1 MQRIVSASPRIVRPP
16 SNFAGSIPGE
26 PAKYA
31 NLQLYNQVLPP
42 GGAFALDSGNFFFL
56 LSNALAVN
64 LQIQYPTGS
73 TEIMNGI
80 QAGSQIKRV
89 KTWSR
94 AQLSG
99 TAGSL
104 VSFWHGYEFSRE
116 DQTNFQST
124 IATIS
129 GAVSVTPAVG
139 SANALTNHADV
150 AVPATTVDT
159 TIAANPLRKMLIIG
173 SKSTNA
179 PGVGLN
185 LRIQGGAGAAVQEGI
200 ELQPGV
206 SYAFG
211 QGVPVSTAAYAIYNP
226 AAAAQTYW
234 WIEGT

>member
-1 MQRIVSASPRIVRPP
+1 MQRIIARGPTSIRPQTFEGGIPR
-16 SNFAGSIPGE
+16 E
-26 PAKYA
+26 PVKYA

-42 GGAFALDSGNFFFL
+42 GGTMALDSGNFFFL

-64 LQIQYPTGS
+64 LLLMYPTGS

-129 GAVSVTPAVG
+129 GAVSITPSVG

-150 AVPATTVDT
+150 NVAAATLDN
-159 TIAANPLRKMLIIG
+159 TIAANPLRKFLVIG
-173 SKSTNA
+173 SLSTNA
-179 PGVGLN
+179 PATTN
-185 LRIQGGAGAAVQEGI
+185 LRIQGGAGVAAVEGI
-200 ELQPGV
+200 ELQPGT
-206 SYAFG
+206 SYTFG
-211 QGVPVSTAAYAIYNP
+211 AETGASTAAYAVYNGD
-226 AAAAQTYW
+226 ANAQKYW